1 MDKCR
6 PPREVIFDR
15 LVQDYIDTY
24 GYALL
29 SKVKEHPTFSNIK
42 SVKAE
47 FNTSSSDRNN
57 ITIGSMSAKE
67 DSIEEPKGGG
77 GVGSTTILIIISA
90 IIGLWIFIVAVV
102 CAVKRTK
109 KRNFYEDNHNG
120 VMCLP
125 VSASICV
132 DDEDMHNI
140 RHDECPSHIAQNA
153 VIFLFLGG
161 LLQYRTN

>member
-47 FNTSSSDRNN
+47 FNTSSSNQNNNN
-57 ITIGSMSAKE
+57 IGSVSEKE

-77 GVGSTTILIIISA
+77 GAGRTTIFLIMLA
-90 IIGLWIFIVAVV
+90 IKSL
-102 CAVKRTK
+102 
-109 KRNFYEDNHNG
+109 
-120 VMCLP
+120 
-125 VSASICV
+125 
-132 DDEDMHNI
+132 
-140 RHDECPSHIAQNA
+140 
-153 VIFLFLGG
+153 
-161 LLQYRTN
+161 